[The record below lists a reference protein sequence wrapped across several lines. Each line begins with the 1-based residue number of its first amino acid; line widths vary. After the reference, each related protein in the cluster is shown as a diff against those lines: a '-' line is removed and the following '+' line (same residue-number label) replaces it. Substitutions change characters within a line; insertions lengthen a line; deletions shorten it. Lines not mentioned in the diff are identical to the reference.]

1 MDYNNQ
7 LMSKNGLAVL
17 SLAKALIKYKV
28 GDRTPTV
35 TELSEKLNISRGTAQ
50 SALKTL
56 QNNNAIHIVSK
67 GHLGS
72 YVIEKN
78 DKILL
83 ELAGINLL
91 VGAMPLPY
99 SRKYE
104 GLATGIITT
113 MENKHGIPMTLS
125 YMRGAKNRIAM
136 VLENRYNF
144 AVVSKYAAK
153 EFLDAH
159 KGQIDIVCEFGEG
172 TYCSSHVIVFHD
184 AHIKDIQDGMRIGID
199 RDSIDQS
206 DITKRACGMKK
217 VEFIPVESNNLLRL
231 VQNGEIDAAVWNEDE
246 IIDKMSKINYV
257 KVTIDD
263 NDDTNAVIVTN
274 GKSPE
279 MTELLR
285 QMLDVKETLTIQNLV
300 LDGIVTPSY

>member
-1 MDYNNQ
+1 MDYKNQ

-17 SLAKALIKYKV
+17 RLANVLLKYQV
-28 GDRTPTV
+28 DDRTPTV
-35 TELSEKLNISRGTAQ
+35 TELSEKLGISRGTAQ

-56 QNNNAIHIVSK
+56 QANHAIEIVSK

-72 YVIEKN
+72 YVVSKN

-153 EFLDAH
+153 EFMKAH
-159 KGQIDIVCEFGEG
+159 QNNIEIVSEFGEK
-172 TYCSSHVIVFHD
+172 TYCSSHVILFHD
-184 AHIKDIQDGMRIGID
+184 RKVKEVKDHMKIGID

-206 DITKRACGMKK
+206 DMTKRICGDKK
-217 VEFIPVESNNLLRL
+217 VKYIPVESSNLLHL
-231 VQNGEIDAAVWNEDE
+231 VEKGEIDAAVWNEDE
-246 IIDKMSKINYV
+246 IIDKMTNINYQTV
-257 KVTIDD
+257 SIDE
-263 NDDTNAVIVTN
+263 NDDTNAVVVTAAN
-274 GKSPE
+274 SPQ

-285 QMLDVKETLTIQNLV
+285 HMLDVKEILRIQEFV
-300 LDGIVTPSY
+300 MQGKMTPSY

>member
-1 MDYNNQ
+1 
-7 LMSKNGLAVL
+7 
-17 SLAKALIKYKV
+17 
-28 GDRTPTV
+28 
-35 TELSEKLNISRGTAQ
+35 
-50 SALKTL
+50 
-56 QNNNAIHIVSK
+56 
-67 GHLGS
+67 
-72 YVIEKN
+72 
-78 DKILL
+78 
-83 ELAGINLL
+83 
-91 VGAMPLPY
+91 MPLPY

-136 VLENRYNF
+136 VLENRYN
-144 AVVSKYAAK
+144 
-153 EFLDAH
+153 
-159 KGQIDIVCEFGEG
+159 IVCEFGEG

>member
-1 MDYNNQ
+1 
-7 LMSKNGLAVL
+7 
-17 SLAKALIKYKV
+17 
-28 GDRTPTV
+28 
-35 TELSEKLNISRGTAQ
+35 
-50 SALKTL
+50 
-56 QNNNAIHIVSK
+56 
-67 GHLGS
+67 
-72 YVIEKN
+72 
-78 DKILL
+78 
-83 ELAGINLL
+83 
-91 VGAMPLPY
+91 MPLPY

-136 VLENRYNF
+136 ILENRYNF

-184 AHIKDIQDGMRIGID
+184 SHIKDIQDGMRIGID